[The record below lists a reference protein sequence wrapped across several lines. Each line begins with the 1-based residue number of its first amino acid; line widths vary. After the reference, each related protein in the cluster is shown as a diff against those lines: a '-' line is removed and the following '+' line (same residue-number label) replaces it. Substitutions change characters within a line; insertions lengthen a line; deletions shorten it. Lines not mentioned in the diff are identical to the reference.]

1 MATYPSWHNEKILK
15 NLLRATTQNRDF
27 RIINL
32 PRISLIPEAIKEERI
47 YSKQLT
53 LAKLQTATYLVGLA
67 QYYLI
72 YDNPSRCRNKFVIRK
87 SSYSNSRPF
96 FLRHFSSYRLTLTLK
111 N

>member
-15 NLLRATTQNRDF
+15 NLLRAATQNRDF

-53 LAKLQTATYLVGLA
+53 LAKL
-67 QYYLI
+67 
-72 YDNPSRCRNKFVIRK
+72 
-87 SSYSNSRPF
+87 
-96 FLRHFSSYRLTLTLK
+96 
-111 N
+111 